1 MAGIFLAYSL
11 LASTLLIVIW
21 AVYKCVLANT
31 GCFRFNRILLLS
43 CITLAFV
50 FPIFILNSFWVADIM
65 ENNIEIAF
73 NPVEIAYI
81 ANTVSEQITPIWDYI
96 VTLFLI
102 GVIVMILY
110 FLVSL
115 VRLALF
121 ILKGE
126 HIKQDDCRII
136 LHRHNS
142 VAPFAWCGYVMMP
155 RRDWYEFGQM
165 IVCHEKAHIECRHWI
180 DLLFMQAAIIITWY
194 CPAIWLLRNELHTLH
209 EYEADSRVLAS
220 GVKREEYQMFLIK
233 KTVGARFAT
242 LSNCLNHSSLKKRI
256 TMMMKR
262 KTPGWKRLYIL
273 IAFPLA
279 AGAVFVFAQP
289 KVDATLQTVVAG
301 QATACDSSSL
311 DISLS
316 AADYAGLAAD
326 AVAFDV
332 YVNQRNQLMIGAF
345 NKMDAVKLEGLA
357 DAVSKRLVADF
368 SSRYAKRKE
377 VPEMVAC
384 ITADRNAK
392 MGCVYEAKQQISRG
406 YELAVREL
414 SATYPAGVLQH
425 SLSSRIV
432 YNPPRSYGNP
442 VAGVSDKNQ
451 RLEGFGITI
460 FMEGEKKGSLKDF
473 TLQELE
479 SEIASLLEGADVSK
493 NMISVE
499 LSVPKDVQEGI
510 MYDVKQVLRKLYL
523 LKVDTVH

>member
-11 LASTLLIVIW
+11 LASTLLIVVW

-102 GVIVMILY
+102 GVIVVILY

-142 VAPFAWCGYVMMP
+142 VAPFAWCGYIMMP

-242 LSNCLNHSSLKKRI
+242 LSNRLNHSSLKKRI
-256 TMMMKR
+256 TMMLSSKPTGKARVRAFVMVPAMALALIGLA
-262 KTPGWKRLYIL
+262 TP
-273 IAFPLA
+273 
-279 AGAVFVFAQP
+279 AVSAVINE
-289 KVDATLQTVVAG
+289 V
-301 QATACDSSSL
+301 
-311 DISLS
+311 S
-316 AADYAGLAAD
+316 AATPVEDLRYKISEKSDDSIRVTERYSDVAVTEKADGAD
-326 AVAFDV
+326 AVPFFKTETAPNFPGGKDKLAEFV
-332 YVNQRNQLMIGAF
+332 NKNISFPESAYVNGILD
-345 NKMDAVKLEGLA
+345 MDAVVQLTIAKDGVVKDARIVKSSGQVLDAEALRVARMLPKFHPGLNGGVPA
-357 DAVSKRLVADF
+357 E
-368 SSRYAKRKE
+368 SSYTLAFQYY
-377 VPEMVAC
+377 V
-384 ITADRNAK
+384 N
-392 MGCVYEAKQQISRG
+392 KQQ
-406 YELAVREL
+406 
-414 SATYPAGVLQH
+414 
-425 SLSSRIV
+425 
-432 YNPPRSYGNP
+432 
-442 VAGVSDKNQ
+442 
-451 RLEGFGITI
+451 
-460 FMEGEKKGSLKDF
+460 
-473 TLQELE
+473 
-479 SEIASLLEGADVSK
+479 
-493 NMISVE
+493 
-499 LSVPKDVQEGI
+499 
-510 MYDVKQVLRKLYL
+510 
-523 LKVDTVH
+523 

>member
-11 LASTLLIVIW
+11 LASTLLIVVW
-21 AVYKCVLANT
+21 VVYKCVLANI
-31 GCFRFNRILLLS
+31 GCFRFNRTLLLS

-50 FPIFILNSFWVADIM
+50 FPIFILNPFWVADIM

-96 VTLFLI
+96 VTLYLI

-142 VAPFAWCGYVMMP
+142 VAPFAWCGYIMMP

-256 TMMMKR
+256 TMMLSSKPTGKARVRAIVMVPAMALALIGLA
-262 KTPGWKRLYIL
+262 TP
-273 IAFPLA
+273 
-279 AGAVFVFAQP
+279 AVSAVINE
-289 KVDATLQTVVAG
+289 V
-301 QATACDSSSL
+301 
-311 DISLS
+311 S
-316 AADYAGLAAD
+316 AATPVEDLRYKISEKSDSTIRVTERNSDMVVTEKAD
-326 AVAFDV
+326 ADNAVPFIKTETAPNFPGGKDKLRAF
-332 YVNQRNQLMIGAF
+332 I
-345 NKMDAVKLEGLA
+345 NKNIKFPETAYKDGVLNMDAVVQLTIAKDGVVKDAKIVKSSGKTLDGEALRVAFMLPQFHPGLNNGLPAESSYTLE
-357 DAVSKRLVADF
+357 F
-368 SSRYAKRKE
+368 NYYICNEYWSS
-377 VPEMVAC
+377 
-384 ITADRNAK
+384 N
-392 MGCVYEAKQQISRG
+392 
-406 YELAVREL
+406 
-414 SATYPAGVLQH
+414 
-425 SLSSRIV
+425 
-432 YNPPRSYGNP
+432 
-442 VAGVSDKNQ
+442 
-451 RLEGFGITI
+451 
-460 FMEGEKKGSLKDF
+460 GE
-473 TLQELE
+473 
-479 SEIASLLEGADVSK
+479 
-493 NMISVE
+493 
-499 LSVPKDVQEGI
+499 
-510 MYDVKQVLRKLYL
+510 
-523 LKVDTVH
+523 

>member
-1 MAGIFLAYSL
+1 MAGVLLAYSL
-11 LASTLLIVIW
+11 LASTLLIVVW
-21 AVYKCVLANT
+21 AVYKCALANL
-31 GCFRFNRILLLS
+31 GCFRFNRTLLLS
-43 CITLAFV
+43 CVGISFILPV
-50 FPIFILNSFWVADIM
+50 FILNPFWVADIV
-65 ENNIEIAF
+65 ENNVEIAF

-142 VAPFAWCGYVMMP
+142 VAPFAWCGYIMMP

-256 TMMMKR
+256 TMMLSSKQTGKARVRAFVMVPAMALALIGLA
-262 KTPGWKRLYIL
+262 TP
-273 IAFPLA
+273 
-279 AGAVFVFAQP
+279 AVSAVINE
-289 KVDATLQTVVAG
+289 V
-301 QATACDSSSL
+301 
-311 DISLS
+311 S
-316 AADYAGLAAD
+316 AATPVEDLRYKISEKSDSTIRVTERNSDVEVTEKADAAD
-326 AVAFDV
+326 AVPFIKTETAPNFPGGKDKLTEFV
-332 YVNQRNQLMIGAF
+332 NKNISFPESTYVNGILD
-345 NKMDAVKLEGLA
+345 MDAVVQLIIAKDGVVKDARIVKSSGQVLDAEALRVARMLPKFHPGLNGGLPA
-357 DAVSKRLVADF
+357 E
-368 SSRYAKRKE
+368 SSYTLAFNYS
-377 VPEMVAC
+377 V
-384 ITADRNAK
+384 N
-392 MGCVYEAKQQISRG
+392 KQQ
-406 YELAVREL
+406 
-414 SATYPAGVLQH
+414 
-425 SLSSRIV
+425 
-432 YNPPRSYGNP
+432 
-442 VAGVSDKNQ
+442 
-451 RLEGFGITI
+451 
-460 FMEGEKKGSLKDF
+460 
-473 TLQELE
+473 
-479 SEIASLLEGADVSK
+479 
-493 NMISVE
+493 
-499 LSVPKDVQEGI
+499 
-510 MYDVKQVLRKLYL
+510 
-523 LKVDTVH
+523 

>member
-11 LASTLLIVIW
+11 LASTLLIVVW

-142 VAPFAWCGYVMMP
+142 VAPFAWCGYIMMP

-180 DLLFMQAAIIITWY
+180 DLLFMQAGIIITWY

-220 GVKREEYQMFLIK
+220 GVKRDEYQMFLIK

-256 TMMMKR
+256 TMMLSSKPTGKARVRAFVMVPAMALALIGLA
-262 KTPGWKRLYIL
+262 TP
-273 IAFPLA
+273 
-279 AGAVFVFAQP
+279 AVSAVINE
-289 KVDATLQTVVAG
+289 V
-301 QATACDSSSL
+301 
-311 DISLS
+311 S
-316 AADYAGLAAD
+316 AATPVEDLRYKISEKSDSTIRVTERNSDVVVTEKADAAD
-326 AVAFDV
+326 AVPFIRTETAPNFPGGKDKLIAFINENISFPENAYTNGSLD
-332 YVNQRNQLMIGAF
+332 
-345 NKMDAVKLEGLA
+345 MDAVVQLTIAKDGVVKDAHIVKSSGKTFDTEALRVARMLPKFHPGLNGGLPA
-357 DAVSKRLVADF
+357 E
-368 SSRYAKRKE
+368 SSYTLAFNYS
-377 VPEMVAC
+377 
-384 ITADRNAK
+384 IN
-392 MGCVYEAKQQISRG
+392 KQ
-406 YELAVREL
+406 
-414 SATYPAGVLQH
+414 
-425 SLSSRIV
+425 
-432 YNPPRSYGNP
+432 
-442 VAGVSDKNQ
+442 
-451 RLEGFGITI
+451 
-460 FMEGEKKGSLKDF
+460 
-473 TLQELE
+473 
-479 SEIASLLEGADVSK
+479 
-493 NMISVE
+493 
-499 LSVPKDVQEGI
+499 
-510 MYDVKQVLRKLYL
+510 
-523 LKVDTVH
+523 

>member
-11 LASTLLIVIW
+11 LASTLLIVVW

-96 VTLFLI
+96 VTLYII

-142 VAPFAWCGYVMMP
+142 VAPFAWCGYIMMP

-165 IVCHEKAHIECRHWI
+165 IVRHEKAHIECRHWI

-256 TMMMKR
+256 TMMLSSKQTGTARVRAFVMVPAMALALIGLA
-262 KTPGWKRLYIL
+262 TP
-273 IAFPLA
+273 
-279 AGAVFVFAQP
+279 AVSAVINE
-289 KVDATLQTVVAG
+289 V
-301 QATACDSSSL
+301 
-311 DISLS
+311 S
-316 AADYAGLAAD
+316 AATPVEDLRYKISEKSDSTIRVTERNSDMVVTEKAD
-326 AVAFDV
+326 ADNAVPFIKTETAPNFPGGKDKLRAF
-332 YVNQRNQLMIGAF
+332 I
-345 NKMDAVKLEGLA
+345 NKNIKFPETAYKDGVLNMDAVVQLTIAKDGVVKDAKIVKSSGKTLDGEALRVAFMLPQFHPGLNNGLPAESSYTLE
-357 DAVSKRLVADF
+357 F
-368 SSRYAKRKE
+368 NYYICNEYWSS
-377 VPEMVAC
+377 
-384 ITADRNAK
+384 N
-392 MGCVYEAKQQISRG
+392 
-406 YELAVREL
+406 
-414 SATYPAGVLQH
+414 
-425 SLSSRIV
+425 
-432 YNPPRSYGNP
+432 
-442 VAGVSDKNQ
+442 
-451 RLEGFGITI
+451 
-460 FMEGEKKGSLKDF
+460 GE
-473 TLQELE
+473 
-479 SEIASLLEGADVSK
+479 
-493 NMISVE
+493 
-499 LSVPKDVQEGI
+499 
-510 MYDVKQVLRKLYL
+510 
-523 LKVDTVH
+523 

>member
-11 LASTLLIVIW
+11 LASTLLIVVW

-50 FPIFILNSFWVADIM
+50 FPIFILNSFWVADIV
-65 ENNIEIAF
+65 ENNVEIAF
-73 NPVEIAYI
+73 NPVDVAYI
-81 ANTVSEQITPIWDYI
+81 ANTVLEQITPIWDYI

-142 VAPFAWCGYVMMP
+142 VAPFAWCGYIMMP

-220 GVKREEYQMFLIK
+220 GVKRGEYQMFLIK

-256 TMMMKR
+256 TMMLSSKPTGKARVRAIVMVPAMALALIGLA
-262 KTPGWKRLYIL
+262 TPAVSAVINEVS
-273 IAFPLA
+273 A
-279 AGAVFVFAQP
+279 ATPVEDLRY
-289 KVDATLQTVVAG
+289 KISEKS
-301 QATACDSSSL
+301 DSSILVTERNS
-311 DISLS
+311 DVVVTEK
-316 AADYAGLAAD
+316 ADAAD
-326 AVAFDV
+326 AVPFIRTETAPNFPGGKDKLTEFV
-332 YVNQRNQLMIGAF
+332 NKNISFPESTYVNGILD
-345 NKMDAVKLEGLA
+345 MDAVVQLTIAKDGVVKDARIVKSSGQVLDAEALRVARMLPKFHPGLNGGLPA
-357 DAVSKRLVADF
+357 E
-368 SSRYAKRKE
+368 SSYTLAFNYS
-377 VPEMVAC
+377 V
-384 ITADRNAK
+384 N
-392 MGCVYEAKQQISRG
+392 KQQ
-406 YELAVREL
+406 
-414 SATYPAGVLQH
+414 
-425 SLSSRIV
+425 
-432 YNPPRSYGNP
+432 
-442 VAGVSDKNQ
+442 
-451 RLEGFGITI
+451 
-460 FMEGEKKGSLKDF
+460 
-473 TLQELE
+473 
-479 SEIASLLEGADVSK
+479 
-493 NMISVE
+493 
-499 LSVPKDVQEGI
+499 
-510 MYDVKQVLRKLYL
+510 
-523 LKVDTVH
+523 

>member
-11 LASTLLIVIW
+11 LASTLLIVVW

-142 VAPFAWCGYVMMP
+142 VAPFAWCGYIMMP

-256 TMMMKR
+256 TMMLSSKPTGKARVRAIVMVPAMALALIGLA
-262 KTPGWKRLYIL
+262 TP
-273 IAFPLA
+273 
-279 AGAVFVFAQP
+279 AVSAVINE
-289 KVDATLQTVVAG
+289 V
-301 QATACDSSSL
+301 
-311 DISLS
+311 S
-316 AADYAGLAAD
+316 AATPVEDLRYKISEKSDSTIRVTERNSDMVVTEKAD
-326 AVAFDV
+326 ADNAVPFIKTETAPNFPGGKDKLRAF
-332 YVNQRNQLMIGAF
+332 I
-345 NKMDAVKLEGLA
+345 NKNIKFPETAYKDGVLNMDAVVQLTIAKDGVVKDAKIVKSSGKTLDGEALRVAFMLPQFHPGLNNGLPAESSYTLE
-357 DAVSKRLVADF
+357 F
-368 SSRYAKRKE
+368 NYYICNEYWSS
-377 VPEMVAC
+377 
-384 ITADRNAK
+384 N
-392 MGCVYEAKQQISRG
+392 
-406 YELAVREL
+406 
-414 SATYPAGVLQH
+414 
-425 SLSSRIV
+425 
-432 YNPPRSYGNP
+432 
-442 VAGVSDKNQ
+442 
-451 RLEGFGITI
+451 
-460 FMEGEKKGSLKDF
+460 GE
-473 TLQELE
+473 
-479 SEIASLLEGADVSK
+479 
-493 NMISVE
+493 
-499 LSVPKDVQEGI
+499 
-510 MYDVKQVLRKLYL
+510 
-523 LKVDTVH
+523 

>member
-1 MAGIFLAYSL
+1 
-11 LASTLLIVIW
+11 
-21 AVYKCVLANT
+21 
-31 GCFRFNRILLLS
+31 
-43 CITLAFV
+43 
-50 FPIFILNSFWVADIM
+50 M

-142 VAPFAWCGYVMMP
+142 VAPFAWCGYIMMP

-256 TMMMKR
+256 TMMLSSKPTGIARVRAFVMVPALALAVAGLT
-262 KTPGWKRLYIL
+262 TP
-273 IAFPLA
+273 
-279 AGAVFVFAQP
+279 AVSAVINDASSATP
-289 KVDATLQTVVAG
+289 VDNIHYKVTEKSDESIQITERNSDVVVTEKADAPGTLQFIKTE
-301 QATACDSSSL
+301 TAPNFPGGKDKL
-311 DISLS
+311 R
-316 AADYAGLAAD
+316 
-326 AVAFDV
+326 AF
-332 YVNQRNQLMIGAF
+332 I
-345 NKMDAVKLEGLA
+345 NKNIKFPETAYKDGVLNMDAVVQLTIAKDGMVKDAKIVKSSGKTLDGEALRVARMLPQFHPGLNKGLPAESSYTLE
-357 DAVSKRLVADF
+357 F
-368 SSRYAKRKE
+368 NYYICNEYWSSNGK
-377 VPEMVAC
+377 
-384 ITADRNAK
+384 
-392 MGCVYEAKQQISRG
+392 
-406 YELAVREL
+406 
-414 SATYPAGVLQH
+414 
-425 SLSSRIV
+425 
-432 YNPPRSYGNP
+432 
-442 VAGVSDKNQ
+442 
-451 RLEGFGITI
+451 
-460 FMEGEKKGSLKDF
+460 
-473 TLQELE
+473 
-479 SEIASLLEGADVSK
+479 
-493 NMISVE
+493 
-499 LSVPKDVQEGI
+499 
-510 MYDVKQVLRKLYL
+510 
-523 LKVDTVH
+523 

>member
-11 LASTLLIVIW
+11 LASTLLIVVW

-121 ILKGE
+121 ILKGK

-256 TMMMKR
+256 TMMLSSKPTGKARVRAFVMVPAMALALIGLA
-262 KTPGWKRLYIL
+262 TP
-273 IAFPLA
+273 
-279 AGAVFVFAQP
+279 AVSAVINE
-289 KVDATLQTVVAG
+289 V
-301 QATACDSSSL
+301 
-311 DISLS
+311 S
-316 AADYAGLAAD
+316 AATPVEDLRYKISEKSDSTIRVTERNSDVVVTEKADAAD
-326 AVAFDV
+326 AVPFIRTETAPNFPGGKDKLIAFINENISFPENAYTNGSLDMDAV
-332 YVNQRNQLMIGAF
+332 VQLTIAKDGVVKDARIVKSSGKTLDAEALRMARMLPKFHPGLNGGVPAESSYTLAFQYYVNQ
-345 NKMDAVKLEGLA
+345 
-357 DAVSKRLVADF
+357 
-368 SSRYAKRKE
+368 
-377 VPEMVAC
+377 
-384 ITADRNAK
+384 
-392 MGCVYEAKQQISRG
+392 QQ
-406 YELAVREL
+406 
-414 SATYPAGVLQH
+414 
-425 SLSSRIV
+425 
-432 YNPPRSYGNP
+432 
-442 VAGVSDKNQ
+442 
-451 RLEGFGITI
+451 
-460 FMEGEKKGSLKDF
+460 
-473 TLQELE
+473 
-479 SEIASLLEGADVSK
+479 
-493 NMISVE
+493 
-499 LSVPKDVQEGI
+499 
-510 MYDVKQVLRKLYL
+510 
-523 LKVDTVH
+523 

>member
-11 LASTLLIVIW
+11 LASTLLIVVW

-96 VTLFLI
+96 VTLYLI

-142 VAPFAWCGYVMMP
+142 VAPFAWCGYIMMP

-256 TMMMKR
+256 TMMLSSKPTGKARVRAFVMVPAMALALIGLA
-262 KTPGWKRLYIL
+262 TP
-273 IAFPLA
+273 
-279 AGAVFVFAQP
+279 AVSAVINE
-289 KVDATLQTVVAG
+289 V
-301 QATACDSSSL
+301 
-311 DISLS
+311 S
-316 AADYAGLAAD
+316 AATPVEDLRYKISEKSDDSIRVTERYSDVAVTEKADGAD
-326 AVAFDV
+326 AVPFSKTETAPNFPGGKDKLAEFV
-332 YVNQRNQLMIGAF
+332 NKNISFPESAYVNGILD
-345 NKMDAVKLEGLA
+345 MDAVVQLTIAKDGVVKEARIVKSSGQVLDAEALRVARMLPKFHPGLNGGLPA
-357 DAVSKRLVADF
+357 E
-368 SSRYAKRKE
+368 SSYTLAFNYS
-377 VPEMVAC
+377 V
-384 ITADRNAK
+384 N
-392 MGCVYEAKQQISRG
+392 KQQ
-406 YELAVREL
+406 
-414 SATYPAGVLQH
+414 
-425 SLSSRIV
+425 
-432 YNPPRSYGNP
+432 
-442 VAGVSDKNQ
+442 
-451 RLEGFGITI
+451 
-460 FMEGEKKGSLKDF
+460 
-473 TLQELE
+473 
-479 SEIASLLEGADVSK
+479 
-493 NMISVE
+493 
-499 LSVPKDVQEGI
+499 
-510 MYDVKQVLRKLYL
+510 
-523 LKVDTVH
+523 

>member
-11 LASTLLIVIW
+11 LASTLLIVVW

-96 VTLFLI
+96 VTLYLI

-142 VAPFAWCGYVMMP
+142 VAPFAWCGYIMMP

-256 TMMMKR
+256 TMMLSSKQTGTARVRAFVMVPAMALALIGLA
-262 KTPGWKRLYIL
+262 TP
-273 IAFPLA
+273 
-279 AGAVFVFAQP
+279 AVSAVINE
-289 KVDATLQTVVAG
+289 V
-301 QATACDSSSL
+301 
-311 DISLS
+311 S
-316 AADYAGLAAD
+316 AATPVEDLRYKISEKSDSTIRVTERNSDMVVTEKAD
-326 AVAFDV
+326 ADNAVPFIKTETAPNFPGGKDKLRAF
-332 YVNQRNQLMIGAF
+332 I
-345 NKMDAVKLEGLA
+345 NKNIKFPETAYKDGVLNMDAVVQLTIAKDGVVKDAKIVKSSGKTLDGEALRVAFMLPQFHPGLNNGLPAESSYTLE
-357 DAVSKRLVADF
+357 F
-368 SSRYAKRKE
+368 NYYICNEYWSS
-377 VPEMVAC
+377 
-384 ITADRNAK
+384 N
-392 MGCVYEAKQQISRG
+392 
-406 YELAVREL
+406 
-414 SATYPAGVLQH
+414 
-425 SLSSRIV
+425 
-432 YNPPRSYGNP
+432 
-442 VAGVSDKNQ
+442 
-451 RLEGFGITI
+451 
-460 FMEGEKKGSLKDF
+460 GE
-473 TLQELE
+473 
-479 SEIASLLEGADVSK
+479 
-493 NMISVE
+493 
-499 LSVPKDVQEGI
+499 
-510 MYDVKQVLRKLYL
+510 
-523 LKVDTVH
+523 

>member
-11 LASTLLIVIW
+11 LASTLLIVVW

-96 VTLFLI
+96 VTLYII

-142 VAPFAWCGYVMMP
+142 VAPFAWCGYIMMP

-256 TMMMKR
+256 TMMLSSKPTGKARVRAFVMVPAMALALIGLA
-262 KTPGWKRLYIL
+262 TP
-273 IAFPLA
+273 
-279 AGAVFVFAQP
+279 AVSAVINE
-289 KVDATLQTVVAG
+289 V
-301 QATACDSSSL
+301 
-311 DISLS
+311 S
-316 AADYAGLAAD
+316 AATPVEDLRYKISEKSDDSIRVTERYSDVAVTEKADGAD
-326 AVAFDV
+326 AVPFSKTETAPNFPGGKDKLAEFV
-332 YVNQRNQLMIGAF
+332 NKNISFPESAYVNGILD
-345 NKMDAVKLEGLA
+345 MDAVVQLTIAKDGVVKEARIVKSSGQVLDAEALRVARMLPKFHPGLNGGLPA
-357 DAVSKRLVADF
+357 E
-368 SSRYAKRKE
+368 SSYTLAFNYS
-377 VPEMVAC
+377 V
-384 ITADRNAK
+384 N
-392 MGCVYEAKQQISRG
+392 KQQ
-406 YELAVREL
+406 
-414 SATYPAGVLQH
+414 
-425 SLSSRIV
+425 
-432 YNPPRSYGNP
+432 
-442 VAGVSDKNQ
+442 
-451 RLEGFGITI
+451 
-460 FMEGEKKGSLKDF
+460 
-473 TLQELE
+473 
-479 SEIASLLEGADVSK
+479 
-493 NMISVE
+493 
-499 LSVPKDVQEGI
+499 
-510 MYDVKQVLRKLYL
+510 
-523 LKVDTVH
+523 

>member
-11 LASTLLIVIW
+11 LASTLLIVVW

-31 GCFRFNRILLLS
+31 GCFRFNRILLLF

-50 FPIFILNSFWVADIM
+50 APIFRLNPFWVGDIM

-110 FLVSL
+110 FFVSL

-142 VAPFAWCGYVMMP
+142 VAPFAWCGYIMMP

-180 DLLFMQAAIIITWY
+180 DLFFMQAAIIITWY

-220 GVKREEYQMFLIK
+220 GIKREEYQIFLIK

-256 TMMMKR
+256 TMMLSSKPTGKARVRAFVMVPAMTLALIGLATPAVSAVINEVSAATPVEDLRYKISE
-262 KTPGWKRLYIL
+262 KT
-273 IAFPLA
+273 
-279 AGAVFVFAQP
+279 
-289 KVDATLQTVVAG
+289 
-301 QATACDSSSL
+301 DSSIRVTERNS
-311 DISLS
+311 DVEVTEK
-316 AADYAGLAAD
+316 ADAAD
-326 AVAFDV
+326 AVPFIKTETAPNFPGGKDKLTEFV
-332 YVNQRNQLMIGAF
+332 NKNISFPESTYVNGILD
-345 NKMDAVKLEGLA
+345 MDAVVQLTIAKDGVVKDARIVKSSGQVLDAEALRVARMLPKFHPGLNGGLPA
-357 DAVSKRLVADF
+357 E
-368 SSRYAKRKE
+368 SSYTLAFNYS
-377 VPEMVAC
+377 V
-384 ITADRNAK
+384 N
-392 MGCVYEAKQQISRG
+392 KQQ
-406 YELAVREL
+406 
-414 SATYPAGVLQH
+414 
-425 SLSSRIV
+425 
-432 YNPPRSYGNP
+432 
-442 VAGVSDKNQ
+442 
-451 RLEGFGITI
+451 
-460 FMEGEKKGSLKDF
+460 
-473 TLQELE
+473 
-479 SEIASLLEGADVSK
+479 
-493 NMISVE
+493 
-499 LSVPKDVQEGI
+499 
-510 MYDVKQVLRKLYL
+510 
-523 LKVDTVH
+523 

>member
-11 LASTLLIVIW
+11 LASTLLIVVW

-142 VAPFAWCGYVMMP
+142 VAPFAWCGYIMMP

-209 EYEADSRVLAS
+209 EYEADSRVLES

-242 LSNCLNHSSLKKRI
+242 LSNRLNHSSLKKRI
-256 TMMMKR
+256 TMMLSSKPTGKAHVRAFVMVPAMALALIGLA
-262 KTPGWKRLYIL
+262 TP
-273 IAFPLA
+273 
-279 AGAVFVFAQP
+279 AVSAVINE
-289 KVDATLQTVVAG
+289 V
-301 QATACDSSSL
+301 
-311 DISLS
+311 S
-316 AADYAGLAAD
+316 AATPVEDLRYKISEKSDSTIRVTERNSDMVVTEKAD
-326 AVAFDV
+326 ADNAVPFIKTETAPNFPGGKDKLRAF
-332 YVNQRNQLMIGAF
+332 I
-345 NKMDAVKLEGLA
+345 NKNIKFPETAYKDGVLNMDAVVQLTIAKDGVVKDAKIVKSSGKTLDGEALRVAFMLPQFHPGLNNGLPAESSYTLE
-357 DAVSKRLVADF
+357 F
-368 SSRYAKRKE
+368 NYYICNEYWSS
-377 VPEMVAC
+377 
-384 ITADRNAK
+384 N
-392 MGCVYEAKQQISRG
+392 
-406 YELAVREL
+406 
-414 SATYPAGVLQH
+414 
-425 SLSSRIV
+425 
-432 YNPPRSYGNP
+432 
-442 VAGVSDKNQ
+442 
-451 RLEGFGITI
+451 
-460 FMEGEKKGSLKDF
+460 GE
-473 TLQELE
+473 
-479 SEIASLLEGADVSK
+479 
-493 NMISVE
+493 
-499 LSVPKDVQEGI
+499 
-510 MYDVKQVLRKLYL
+510 
-523 LKVDTVH
+523 

>member
-11 LASTLLIVIW
+11 LASTLLIVVW

-81 ANTVSEQITPIWDYI
+81 ANKVSEQITPIWDYI

-142 VAPFAWCGYVMMP
+142 VAPFAWCGYIMMP

-256 TMMMKR
+256 TMMLSSKPTGKARVRAFVMVPAMALALIGLA
-262 KTPGWKRLYIL
+262 TP
-273 IAFPLA
+273 
-279 AGAVFVFAQP
+279 AVSAVINE
-289 KVDATLQTVVAG
+289 V
-301 QATACDSSSL
+301 
-311 DISLS
+311 S
-316 AADYAGLAAD
+316 AATPVEDLRYKISEKSDSTIRVTERNSDVVVTEKADAAD
-326 AVAFDV
+326 AVPFIRTETAPNFPGGKDKLIAFINENISFPENAYTNGSLD
-332 YVNQRNQLMIGAF
+332 
-345 NKMDAVKLEGLA
+345 MDAVVQLTITKDGVVKDAHIVKSSGKTLDAEALRMARMLPKFHPGLNGGLPA
-357 DAVSKRLVADF
+357 E
-368 SSRYAKRKE
+368 SSYTLAFNYS
-377 VPEMVAC
+377 V
-384 ITADRNAK
+384 N
-392 MGCVYEAKQQISRG
+392 KQQ
-406 YELAVREL
+406 
-414 SATYPAGVLQH
+414 
-425 SLSSRIV
+425 
-432 YNPPRSYGNP
+432 
-442 VAGVSDKNQ
+442 
-451 RLEGFGITI
+451 
-460 FMEGEKKGSLKDF
+460 
-473 TLQELE
+473 
-479 SEIASLLEGADVSK
+479 
-493 NMISVE
+493 
-499 LSVPKDVQEGI
+499 
-510 MYDVKQVLRKLYL
+510 
-523 LKVDTVH
+523 